1 MGADAQAALAL
12 SRRVR
17 ALIGE
22 SLAGG
27 RVRVEAVA
35 SRLSMSRHTLYKRLK
50 EENLTFFDLLDEVRR
65 ERAIHYLRQRDR
77 SLVEVAE
84 LLGFSELSAFSRA
97 FKRWMG
103 KPPAQF
109 RSQDFPGIGT
119 GRGAQVIAAG

>member
-1 MGADAQAALAL
+1 MGPDTQAALAF

-17 ALIGE
+17 ALIAD

-27 RVRVEAVA
+27 RVGVEAVA
-35 SRLSMSRHTLYKRLK
+35 SRLSMSRHTLYKKLK
-50 EENLTFFDLLDEVRR
+50 EEDLTFFDLLNEVRR
-65 ERAIHYLRQRDR
+65 ERALHYLRERER
-77 SLVEVAE
+77 SLAEVAE

-109 RSQDFPGIGT
+109 RSQVLPG
-119 GRGAQVIAAG
+119 AELAAGH